1 MTKLHRVVIQLSWAI
16 GLLSVLA
23 AVILK
28 LLPPL
33 AERTET
39 SPRGA
44 LEFAIALFLC
54 ALATRAMPRDWALTE
69 KPLPP
74 EK

>member
-1 MTKLHRVVIQLSWAI
+1 MKKIYRNVIQLSWAI
-16 GLLSVLA
+16 GLISVLVA
-23 AVILK
+23 IILK

-44 LEFAIALFLC
+44 LEFAMALFLC
-54 ALATRAMPRDWALTE
+54 ALATRAMQRD
-69 KPLPP
+69 
-74 EK
+74 

>member
-1 MTKLHRVVIQLSWAI
+1 MAKLHRIVIQLSWAV
-16 GLLSVLA
+16 GLLALLA

-28 LLPPL
+28 LMPPL

-54 ALATRAMPRDWALTE
+54 ALATRSMERASD
-69 KPLPP
+69 
-74 EK
+74 